1 MRIGGPAA
9 SATPN
14 VRVRDGGETKSHGL
28 VLHRVLAP
36 LRSTS
41 VRLALGYAAL
51 FAASSLLLVGSLWS
65 HTAGYLDQQID
76 GEIAADCRQISDQ
89 LRNFGLPG
97 AIESIN
103 ERIAE
108 APNGRAIYL
117 LADRQLK
124 PLAGNLP
131 AWPAEAMPKPGSDE
145 VELARDGR
153 LRATRLSWVALP
165 DGLNLLVGRD
175 VEDRAELRALIVD
188 GLCWAAGTA
197 FLLAIAGGILV
208 SRAVLSRVGVINDTA
223 SAIVRGDLSQRV
235 PARDT
240 TDAFDRLAQTINA
253 MLQQIQQLV
262 EGVRNTSN
270 AIAHDLRTPLAE
282 LRARLEE
289 LLLTRPE
296 REATFEEIHKA
307 VADIDRVIAVF
318 NALLRLAEIELGGT
332 PVGVSP
338 GRACRSRHRGG

>member
-9 SATPN
+9 SATLN
-14 VRVRDGGETKSHGL
+14 VPVRDGGETKSHGL

-76 GEIAADCRQISDQ
+76 GGIAADCRQISDQ

-97 AIESIN
+97 AIELIN

-131 AWPAEAMPKPGSDE
+131 SWPAEAMPKPGSDE

-208 SRAVLSRVGVINDTA
+208 SQAVLLSRVGVINDTA
-223 SAIVRGDLSQRV
+223 SAIVGGDLSQRV
-235 PARDT
+235 IPAQRC
-240 TDAFDRLAQTINA
+240 
-253 MLQQIQQLV
+253 QI
-262 EGVRNTSN
+262 R
-270 AIAHDLRTPLAE
+270 R
-282 LRARLEE
+282 
-289 LLLTRPE
+289 
-296 REATFEEIHKA
+296 
-307 VADIDRVIAVF
+307 
-318 NALLRLAEIELGGT
+318 
-332 PVGVSP
+332 
-338 GRACRSRHRGG
+338 